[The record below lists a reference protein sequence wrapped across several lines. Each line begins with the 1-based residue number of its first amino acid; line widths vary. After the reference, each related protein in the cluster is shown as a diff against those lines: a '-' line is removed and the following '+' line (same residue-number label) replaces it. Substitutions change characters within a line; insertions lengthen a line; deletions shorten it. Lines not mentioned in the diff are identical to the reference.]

1 MKKIVTALIA
11 TILSAG
17 ANAADTYGY
26 LAMWQNPQDG
36 NDALL
41 IKTTK
46 ENMSQIEANAELE
59 AFCRGQ
65 DTLSGVQNGEA
76 TGCKSVVP
84 LHNTCIAV
92 AYPKS
97 EGKLTTNNAVVIT
110 SPRCKSVHQVALNQ
124 CIKKYGSQGQ
134 CGLETVYC
142 TSNAY
147 YGGTVKTLLNRLK
160 SQ

>member
-1 MKKIVTALIA
+1 MKKIVTAIIA

-46 ENMSQIEANAELE
+46 ENM
-59 AFCRGQ
+59 

-97 EGKLTTNNAVVIT
+97 EGRLTTNNAVVIT
-110 SPRCKSVHQVALNQ
+110 SPRFKSVHQVALNQ

-142 TSNAY
+142 TSSAY

>member
-1 MKKIVTALIA
+1 MALIA

-26 LAMWQNPQDG
+26 LAMWQNPHDG

-65 DTLSGVQNGEA
+65 DTLSA
-76 TGCKSVVP
+76 CKTARRQAVNP
-84 LHNTCIAV
+84 LFRF
-92 AYPKS
+92 
-97 EGKLTTNNAVVIT
+97 IT
-110 SPRCKSVHQVALNQ
+110 PASPSHTR
-124 CIKKYGSQGQ
+124 
-134 CGLETVYC
+134 
-142 TSNAY
+142 
-147 YGGTVKTLLNRLK
+147 NRK
-160 SQ
+160 AS